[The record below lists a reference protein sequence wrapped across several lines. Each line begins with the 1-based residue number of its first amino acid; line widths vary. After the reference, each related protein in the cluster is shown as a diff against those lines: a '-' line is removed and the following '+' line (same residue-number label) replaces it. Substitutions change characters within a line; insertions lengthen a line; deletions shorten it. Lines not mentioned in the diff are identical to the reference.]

1 MMDADEPAVSSDAGL
16 VIERLDLVDVTA
28 ELLAELAPL
37 LRSAYHRSKMYE
49 RLLEDV
55 RARPEVFG
63 LWVARSDG
71 VAVGMRTIQSK
82 PHASFD
88 YLGLP
93 PIHGKRLSVAPGHRG
108 RGVGRRLVAISTAYV
123 FEQLGYPAIFGD
135 SREVG
140 ALAMHGRAGALLG
153 VDSVVQLLPRNDEEQ
168 ALEIFVECLS
178 NPRLRELRFPAGEAV
193 KFVYSRD
200 AATTATLRA
209 HGFVTHEEMRTGVV
223 G

>member
-1 MMDADEPAVSSDAGL
+1 MTDAEARVSGDMGL
-16 VIERLDLVDVTA
+16 VIERLDLADVTA
-28 ELLAELAPL
+28 ELLAELAPM
-37 LRSAYHRSKMYE
+37 LRGAYHRSKMYE

-55 RARPEVFG
+55 QARPEVFR
-63 LWVARSDG
+63 LFVARSHG

-93 PIHGKRLSVAPGHRG
+93 PIHGKRLSVASDHRG
-108 RGVGRRLVAISTAYV
+108 RGVGRLLVATSTAHV
-123 FEQLGYPAIFGD
+123 FEQLGFPAIFGD

-153 VDSVVQLLPRNDEEQ
+153 VASIVQLLPRNDEQ
-168 ALEIFVECLS
+168 RALEIFAECLR

-193 KFVYSRD
+193 KFVYCRD

-209 HGFVTHEEMRTGVV
+209 HGFVSQDELPTAAS
-223 G
+223 

>member
-1 MMDADEPAVSSDAGL
+1 MMDADRSVASGDAGL
-16 VIERLDLVDVTA
+16 VVERLDLADVTA
-28 ELLAELAPL
+28 ELLAELAPV
-37 LRSAYHRSKMYE
+37 LRSAYHHSKMYE

-55 RARPEVFG
+55 RAQPEVFR

-93 PIHGKRLSVAPGHRG
+93 PIHGKRLSVAPSHRG
-108 RGVGRRLVAISTAYV
+108 RGVGRRLVATSTAYV
-123 FEQLGYPAIFGD
+123 FQQLGYPAIFGD
-135 SREVG
+135 SREVR
-140 ALAMHGRAGALLG
+140 ALAMHGRAGALLS
-153 VDSVVQLLPRNDEEQ
+153 VDSIVQLLPRNDKGQ

-178 NPRLRELRFPAGEAV
+178 NPRLRELRFPTGEAV
-193 KFVYSRD
+193 KFAYSRD

-209 HGFVTHEEMRTGVV
+209 HGFVSHDELRTGVV